1 MQGPG
6 ARRAVEG
13 GGGKWHHQVNV
24 PGSRANV
31 KHLRTILLL
40 LLALPVLAMGGLLAL
55 AMIALEDRPLV
66 PASQVVEYAD
76 VATGKA
82 LLKRILL
89 QVETAG
95 ERGTTLAVDES
106 ELRSLTALG
115 SRGLPWLDADL
126 SLTPSAISQRMTI
139 RVPPTPLGHYLNI
152 TLRLAQ
158 SRDGIA
164 IEGLQAG
171 ALPLPGGWVL
181 PAIAALAD
189 RLLPDSQVGL
199 LLASVKGV
207 EIAGD
212 NALFRVQPPA
222 DVKARL
228 KQTVRD
234 VQAARLPEGEAGRV
248 AHYYE
253 FLVTLGRQA
262 WRKSVSLDA
271 FISPLLAEARR
282 LAPGSSAQAENRAAI
297 WALAIYF
304 SYGSFENLLGDLV
317 SSQRKLVFPAWQVT
331 LGGRRDLMLHF
342 VYSAGIALATQQ
354 GIGFA
359 AGEFKELLDSGSGGS
374 GFSFA
379 DLAADR
385 AGVRFVEAA
394 TSSEASARALQ
405 ESMARHQGE
414 GAFFPD
420 ITGLR
425 EGLGEAQF
433 RAAYGNTA
441 SAAYAREVAL
451 IDRRISRLPVY
462 GAATPAP

>member
-1 MQGPG
+1 
-6 ARRAVEG
+6 
-13 GGGKWHHQVNV
+13 VNV

-31 KHLRTILLL
+31 KHLRLILLL
-40 LLALPVLAMGGLLAL
+40 LLLVLPALAIGGLLAF
-55 AMIALEDRPLV
+55 AMIALEDEPV
-66 PASQVVEYAD
+66 VSASQAVEYAD

-82 LLKRILL
+82 LVKRLL
-89 QVETAG
+89 RQVEAAG
-95 ERGTTLAVDES
+95 ERGTTLAIAES
-106 ELRSLTALG
+106 ELRSLATLG
-115 SRGLPWLDADL
+115 SRSLSWLDADL
-126 SLTPSAISQRMTI
+126 SFAHSEISHRMAIE
-139 RVPPTPLGHYLNI
+139 VPPTPLGRYLNVSLTI
-152 TLRLAQ
+152 PS

-164 IEGLQAG
+164 IDRLQAG
-171 ALPLPGGWVL
+171 PISLPGGWVV

-189 RLLPDSQVGL
+189 LLLPDSQVGL

-207 EIAGD
+207 QIDGD
-212 NALFRVQPPA
+212 SALLHVQPPA

-253 FLVTLGRQA
+253 LLATLGRQGRQA
-262 WRKSVSLDA
+262 RLSLDA
-271 FISPLLAEARR
+271 FIRPLLAEARQR
-282 LAPGSSAQAENRAAI
+282 VPGSSAQAENRAAI

-331 LGGRRDLMLHF
+331 LAGRRDLMQHF

-394 TSSEASARALQ
+394 TASAASARALQ
-405 ESMARHQGE
+405 ESMARHNGE
-414 GAFFPD
+414 SAFFPD

-425 EGLGEAQF
+425 EGIGEAQF
-433 RAAYGNTA
+433 RALYGNTA
-441 SAAYAREVAL
+441 SEAYAREVAR
-451 IDRRISRLPVY
+451 IDQRISRLPVY
-462 GAATPAP
+462 STATPPP